1 MRSPHQQIL
10 VLSWPFW
17 TIEKTKDLG
26 RSAEEKL
33 NPVPVAIFF
42 TGFNCSSLMMRFKTS
57 VSSQCEATT
66 IRFSLL
72 VPLRGLLAM
81 EFGGGAGRDMTGFR
95 IIPGMIEHILDSV
108 TLTTVST
115 SFVFGG
121 HDDGTGFAPS
131 CVCDRCKRQRK
142 DPACFVGAHKQV
154 ILTGG
159 VSVETFPFF
168 AAFFDEI
175 LADGVTAHGVTD
187 VDFSPEEGACGFN
200 TAFRRFE
207 ACILSVEEEI
217 ASEADETPDGSKR
230 RTTRTQRLNSRE
242 GNRS

>member
-1 MRSPHQQIL
+1 
-10 VLSWPFW
+10 
-17 TIEKTKDLG
+17 
-26 RSAEEKL
+26 
-33 NPVPVAIFF
+33 
-42 TGFNCSSLMMRFKTS
+42 MMRFKTS

-81 EFGGGAGRDMTGFR
+81 EFGGGAGRDTTGFR
-95 IIPGMIEHILDSV
+95 IISGMIEHILDSV

-121 HDDGTGFAPS
+121 LDDGTGLAPS
-131 CVCDRCKRQRK
+131 CVCDLWKRQRK

-154 ILTGG
+154 IFTGG
-159 VSVETFPFF
+159 VSVDTFPFF
-168 AAFFDEI
+168 ATFFVEI
-175 LADGVTAHGVTD
+175 LVDGMTAHVVTD

-207 ACILSVEEEI
+207 ACILLLKRPRHLTRS
-217 ASEADETPDGSKR
+217 ATSSKNPR
-230 RTTRTQRLNSRE
+230 V
-242 GNRS
+242 

>member
-1 MRSPHQQIL
+1 
-10 VLSWPFW
+10 
-17 TIEKTKDLG
+17 
-26 RSAEEKL
+26 
-33 NPVPVAIFF
+33 
-42 TGFNCSSLMMRFKTS
+42 MMRFETS

-81 EFGGGAGRDMTGFR
+81 EFGGGAGRDTTGFR
-95 IIPGMIEHILDSV
+95 IISGMIEHILDSV

-121 HDDGTGFAPS
+121 LDDGTGLAPS

-154 ILTGG
+154 IFTGG
-159 VSVETFPFF
+159 VSVDTFPFF
-168 AAFFDEI
+168 ATFFVEI
-175 LADGVTAHGVTD
+175 LVDGMTAHVVTD

-207 ACILSVEEEI
+207 ACILLLKGPRHLTRS
-217 ASEADETPDGSKR
+217 ATSSKNPR
-230 RTTRTQRLNSRE
+230 V
-242 GNRS
+242 

>member
-1 MRSPHQQIL
+1 
-10 VLSWPFW
+10 
-17 TIEKTKDLG
+17 
-26 RSAEEKL
+26 
-33 NPVPVAIFF
+33 
-42 TGFNCSSLMMRFKTS
+42 MMRFKTS

-81 EFGGGAGRDMTGFR
+81 EFGGGAGRDTTGFR
-95 IIPGMIEHILDSV
+95 IISGMIEHTLESV

-121 HDDGTGFAPS
+121 HDDGTEFAPS
-131 CVCDRCKRQRK
+131 CVCVRCKRQRK

-154 ILTGG
+154 IFTGG
-159 VSVETFPFF
+159 VSVDTFPFLV
-168 AAFFDEI
+168 EI
-175 LADGVTAHGVTD
+175 LVNGVTAHGVTD

-207 ACILSVEEEI
+207 ACILLLKKPGHLTRS
-217 ASEADETPDGSKR
+217 ATTSKN
-230 RTTRTQRLNSRE
+230 QRI
-242 GNRS
+242 